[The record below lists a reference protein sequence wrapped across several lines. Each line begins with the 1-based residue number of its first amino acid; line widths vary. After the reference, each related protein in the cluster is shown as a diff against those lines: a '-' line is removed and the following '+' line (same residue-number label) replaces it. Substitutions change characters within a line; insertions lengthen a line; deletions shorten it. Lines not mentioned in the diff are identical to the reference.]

1 MTRYKAIL
9 LAVLL
14 LSLEAAPALAHKVN
28 LSVRAEQGVVHTR
41 STFHGGK
48 PVPNGKIQ
56 VFDHQKNLL
65 LEGKTDG
72 QGAFEF
78 ALPAVAGFEI
88 VVNDGMGHRT
98 TIRLNS
104 QGLKEGK

>member
-1 MTRYKAIL
+1 MKPFALIL
-9 LAVLL
+9 IGLL
-14 LSLEAAPALAHKVN
+14 LSAVPALAHKIN
-28 LSVRAEQGVVHTR
+28 LSARAEQGVVHTR

-88 VVNDGMGHRT
+88 VVNDGMGHRS

>member
-1 MTRYKAIL
+1 MKPFALIL
-9 LAVLL
+9 AALL
-14 LSLEAAPALAHKVN
+14 LSLSAAPALAHKIN
-28 LSVRAEQGVVHTR
+28 LSTRAEQGVVHTR

-56 VFDHQKNLL
+56 VFDDRKNLL
-65 LEGKTDG
+65 LEGRTDG

-78 ALPAVAGFEI
+78 TLPAGEGFEI
-88 VVNDGMGHRT
+88 VVNDGMGHRS

>member
-1 MTRYKAIL
+1 MSRYKAIF
-9 LAVLL
+9 LAALL
-14 LSLEAAPALAHKVN
+14 LSLEAAPALAHKIN
-28 LSVRAEQGVVHTR
+28 LAARSEQGVVHTR

-48 PVPNGKIQ
+48 PLPNGKIQ
-56 VFDHQKNLL
+56 VFDQQKNLL

-78 ALPAVAGFEI
+78 ALPAVEGFEI

-98 TIRLNS
+98 TIRLKG
-104 QGLKEGK
+104 QDLKEGK